1 MTYPEL
7 HMIIDGEKIPVGHR
21 RAHTVV
27 NPATGAALGAL
38 PLADAAD
45 LDRALAAAQ
54 RGFRLWRD
62 AAPQQRAAVL
72 AGAARLLRERQEQI
86 ARIATLEEGKTLAES
101 RIEVMM
107 NVTLFEFYAGE
118 CHRLYGRQLVRP
130 TGMRSTVVCEPVGP
144 VAAFAPWNFPIG
156 NPGRKLGAP

>member
-1 MTYPEL
+1 
-7 HMIIDGEKIPVGHR
+7 MIIDGEKIPVGHR
-21 RAHTVV
+21 RTHTVV
-27 NPATGAALGAL
+27 NPATGGALGAL

-45 LDRALAAAQ
+45 LDRALDAAQ

-62 AAPQQRAAVL
+62 APAAERAAVL
-72 AGAARLLRERQEQI
+72 LGAARLLRERQEDI
-86 ARIATLEEGKTLAES
+86 ARIATLEEGKTLTES

-130 TGMRSTVVCEPVGP
+130 AGMSSGSSP
-144 VAAFAPWNFPIG
+144 ASA
-156 NPGRKLGAP
+156 KKK

>member
-1 MTYPEL
+1 
-7 HMIIDGEKIPVGHR
+7 MIIDGEKIPVGHR

-72 AGAARLLRERQEQI
+72 AGAPRVPPERQEQN
-86 ARIATLEEGKTLAES
+86 ARIATLEEGKTRAES
-101 RIEVMM
+101 RIKVTMTLMLLEVYDSD
-107 NVTLFEFYAGE
+107 L
-118 CHRLYGRQLVRP
+118 H
-130 TGMRSTVVCEPVGP
+130 
-144 VAAFAPWNFPIG
+144 
-156 NPGRKLGAP
+156 

>member
-1 MTYPEL
+1 
-7 HMIIDGEKIPVGHR
+7 MIIEGEKIPVGHR
-21 RAHTVV
+21 RVHTVV

-72 AGAARLLRERQEQI
+72 AGAARPPPERQEEI
-86 ARIATLEEGKTLAES
+86 ARIATPEEGEEAARARIGGMMDGTPFGFLARRRS
-101 RIEVMM
+101 R
-107 NVTLFEFYAGE
+107 
-118 CHRLYGRQLVRP
+118 
-130 TGMRSTVVCEPVGP
+130 
-144 VAAFAPWNFPIG
+144 
-156 NPGRKLGAP
+156 

>member
-1 MTYPEL
+1 
-7 HMIIDGEKIPVGHR
+7 MIIEGEKIPVGHR
-21 RAHTVV
+21 RVHTVV

-72 AGAARLLRERQEQI
+72 AVGARVLRERQEQI
-86 ARIATLEEGKTLAES
+86 ARIATVEEGETLDQS
-101 RIEVMM
+101 RIGVMV
-107 NVTLFEFYAGE
+107 NVTLFVFYARE
-118 CHRLYGRQLVRP
+118 CHRLCRRQLL
-130 TGMRSTVVCEPVGP
+130 RST
-144 VAAFAPWNFPIG
+144 
-156 NPGRKLGAP
+156 R

>member
-1 MTYPEL
+1 
-7 HMIIDGEKIPVGHR
+7 MIIEGEKIPVGHR
-21 RAHTVV
+21 RVHTVV

-72 AGAARLLRERQEQI
+72 AGAARLLRERPAEL
-86 ARIATLEEGKTLAES
+86 ARGATLEEGAA
-101 RIEVMM
+101 RAVPRREVLTPA
-107 NVTLFEFYAGE
+107 TLF
-118 CHRLYGRQLVRP
+118 
-130 TGMRSTVVCEPVGP
+130 
-144 VAAFAPWNFPIG
+144 
-156 NPGRKLGAP
+156 